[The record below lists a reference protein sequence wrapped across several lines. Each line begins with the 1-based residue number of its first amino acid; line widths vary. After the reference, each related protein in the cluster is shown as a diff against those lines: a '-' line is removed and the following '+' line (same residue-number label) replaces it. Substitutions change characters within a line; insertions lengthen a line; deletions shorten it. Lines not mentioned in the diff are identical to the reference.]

1 MAATIRDVAKLA
13 GTSVSAVSAVLN
25 DGGRHNIR
33 VSTATRERIR
43 AAAAQLGYS
52 PNPLAKGLVT
62 GKTGVL
68 GLVFPYSRAFT
79 DRNPFCTEIMS
90 GVFEGVVSRG
100 YNLMLH
106 TAIGED
112 WNHADQNALLDPRVD
127 GLILVLPPA
136 QSPVVARCERRG
148 FPCVSIVCE
157 PCSPESYAI
166 NADDFGGGRM
176 ATEHLLSRGHR
187 RIAHLMGTP
196 GIASTEPRRC
206 GYLAALEAAGI
217 PPEEALMVPAG
228 FHRDGGYQ
236 GMKLLLELPEHLR
249 PTALFAAN
257 DLCAE
262 GALHVLHEHG
272 IRVPEEMA
280 VVGFDDSWVA
290 AMSRPPL
297 TSVHMPIFEMGMR
310 ATQMLIEL
318 VEGREVAERQPVL
331 PVSLTVRES
340 SGA

>member
-25 DGGRHNIR
+25 DSGRHNIR
-33 VSTATRERIR
+33 VSSATRERIR

-90 GVFEGVVSRG
+90 GVFEGVVSKG

-106 TAIGED
+106 TAIGDD
-112 WNHADQNALLDPRVD
+112 WNSADQNALLDPRVD

-136 QSPVVARCERRG
+136 NSPVVARCERQR
-148 FPCVSIVCE
+148 FPCISLVCE
-157 PCSPESYAI
+157 PYSPESYAI
-166 NADDFGGGRM
+166 NADDFEGGRM

-187 RIAHLMGTP
+187 RIAHLVGTP
-196 GIASTEPRRC
+196 GVASTEPRRR

-217 PPEEALMVPAG
+217 EPEEALIVPAG
-228 FHRDGGYQ
+228 FDWAEGYKGTQ
-236 GMKLLLELPEHLR
+236 LLLGLPERLR

-262 GALHVLHEHG
+262 GALRALNDHG
-272 IRVPEEMA
+272 VRVPEEMA

-297 TSVHMPIFEMGMR
+297 TSVHMPIFEMGML

-318 VEGREVAERQPVL
+318 VEGREVAERQPIL
-331 PVSLTVRES
+331 PVSLIVRES